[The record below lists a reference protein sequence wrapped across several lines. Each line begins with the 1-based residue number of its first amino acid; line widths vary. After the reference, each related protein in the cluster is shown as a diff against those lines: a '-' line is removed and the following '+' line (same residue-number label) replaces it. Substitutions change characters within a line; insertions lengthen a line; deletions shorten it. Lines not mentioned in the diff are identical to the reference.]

1 MFPEQILEAGTM
13 SNTTSFQSVMS
24 GLPDPRQ
31 SGKVVY
37 PLDEILLLSLCGTIS
52 GCESFVDIAEYGEE
66 KLTFLREL
74 APFKD
79 GVPSHDTLCA
89 VFRQLD
95 PAAFSEAFSNWA
107 QGLAQRLSGSVVAID
122 GKTVRG
128 SKSRNGDALHVIS
141 AFCDDLRLVLGQRPS
156 DHKKNEI
163 RDIPHLL
170 DMLYLEG
177 CIVTLDAMG
186 CQTAIAQKI
195 KDRKAD
201 YVLALKGNQ
210 GTLHSDVKLWFED
223 KGCENSQFFQS
234 VDGDKGRIET
244 RDYWICDQIDWLT
257 ERHPD
262 WAGLRSIGRVTS
274 QREINGKTSNQTRYF
289 ITSLPADAPTF
300 AGAVRSHWGIEN
312 RLHWVLDVVFGD
324 DHCRVR
330 ADQAPKNFTV
340 IKHMAMNLL
349 NRAKQKKSL
358 RLMRKKAGWNNQF
371 LKSIISA

>member
-1 MFPEQILEAGTM
+1 M
-13 SNTTSFQSVMS
+13 SNTSSFQSVMS

-37 PLDEILLLSLCGTIS
+37 PLNEILLLSLCGTIS

-66 KLTFLREL
+66 KLPFLREL

-95 PAAFSEAFSNWA
+95 PAAFSEAFSAWS
-107 QGLAQRLSGSVVAID
+107 QGLAERIAGAIVAID

-128 SKSRNGDALHVIS
+128 SKSKDGDPLHVIS

-163 RDIPHLL
+163 RDIPKLL
-170 DMLYLEG
+170 DILYLEG

-186 CQTAIAQKI
+186 CQKAIAQKI
-195 KDRKAD
+195 RDRKAD

-210 GTLHSDVKLWFED
+210 GSLHEDVKLWFED
-223 KGCENSQFFQS
+223 VGCSNSDYYQS
-234 VDGDKGRIET
+234 VDGGKGRIET
-244 RDYWICDQIDWLT
+244 REYWICDQIEWLT
-257 ERHPD
+257 KRHPD
-262 WAGLRSIGRVTS
+262 WAGLRSIGQVTS
-274 QREINGKTSNQTRYF
+274 QREINGKTSDQTRYF
-289 ITSLPADAPTF
+289 ITSLPADASTF

-349 NRAKQKKSL
+349 NRAKQNKSL

-371 LKSIISA
+371 LKSILAE

>member
-1 MFPEQILEAGTM
+1 MA
-13 SNTTSFQSVMS
+13 NTPSFQSVMS

-37 PLDEILLLSLCGTIS
+37 PLNEILLLSLCGTIS

-66 KLTFLREL
+66 KLSFLREL
-74 APFKD
+74 SAFKD
-79 GVPSHDTLCA
+79 GIPSHDTLCA
-89 VFRQLD
+89 VFRQID
-95 PAAFSEAFSNWA
+95 PAAFSAAFSEWSL
-107 QGLAQRLSGSVVAID
+107 GLAESVAGAVVAID

-128 SKSRNGDALHVIS
+128 SKSRTGDPLHVIS
-141 AFCDDLRLVLGQRPS
+141 AFCDDLRLVLGQRPC

-163 RDIPHLL
+163 RDIPKLL
-170 DMLYLEG
+170 DLLHLEG

-195 KDRKAD
+195 QDRKAD

-210 GTLHSDVKLWFED
+210 GSMHGDVKLWFED
-223 KGCENSQFFQS
+223 TGCENSSCFQT

-244 RDYWICDQIDWLT
+244 REYWVCDQIGWLL

-262 WAGLRSIGRVTS
+262 WAGLRSVGRVTS
-274 QREINGKTSNQTRYF
+274 RREVNGKTSSQTRYF
-289 ITSLPADAPTF
+289 ITSLTADAPGF
-300 AGAVRSHWGIEN
+300 ANAVRSHWGIEN
-312 RLHWVLDVVFGD
+312 RLHWILDVVFGD

-330 ADQAPKNFTV
+330 ADHAPKNFTV

-349 NRAKQKKSL
+349 NRSKQKKSL

-371 LKSIISA
+371 LKSILSA

>member
-1 MFPEQILEAGTM
+1 MA
-13 SNTTSFQSVMS
+13 NTPSFQSVMS
-24 GLPDPRQ
+24 ALPDPRQ

-37 PLDEILLLSLCGTIS
+37 PLNEILLLSLCGTIS

-66 KLTFLREL
+66 KLSFLREL
-74 APFKD
+74 AAFKD
-79 GVPSHDTLCA
+79 GIPSHDTLCA
-89 VFRQLD
+89 VFRQID
-95 PAAFSEAFSNWA
+95 PAAFSKAFSGWSL
-107 QGLAQRLSGSVVAID
+107 GLAKRIAGSVVAID

-128 SKSRNGDALHVIS
+128 SKSRDGDPLHVIS

-163 RDIPHLL
+163 TDIPKLL
-170 DMLYLEG
+170 DILYLEG

-186 CQTAIAQKI
+186 CQKAIAQKI
-195 KDRKAD
+195 QDRKAD

-210 GTLHSDVKLWFED
+210 RSIHGDVMLWFED
-223 KGCENSQFFQS
+223 TGCENSSYFQT

-244 RDYWICDQIDWLT
+244 REYWVCDQIGWLL

-274 QREINGKTSNQTRYF
+274 RREVNGKTSNQTRYF
-289 ITSLPADAPTF
+289 ITSLTADAPRF
-300 AGAVRSHWGIEN
+300 ANAVRSHWGIEN
-312 RLHWVLDVVFGD
+312 RLHWILDVVFGD

-330 ADQAPKNFTV
+330 ADHAPKNFTV

-371 LKSIISA
+371 LKSILSA

>member
-1 MFPEQILEAGTM
+1 MSPEQIPEADIM
-13 SNTTSFQSVMS
+13 LNTSSFQSVMS

-37 PLDEILLLSLCGTIS
+37 PLNEILLLSLCGTIS

-66 KLTFLREL
+66 KLPFLREL

-89 VFRQLD
+89 VFRALD
-95 PAAFSEAFSNWA
+95 PTAFSEAFSEWSR
-107 QGLAQRLSGSVVAID
+107 GLAECIAGAVVAID

-128 SKSRNGDALHVIS
+128 SKSRNGDPLHVIS

-163 RDIPHLL
+163 RDIPKLL
-170 DMLYLEG
+170 DLLHLEG

-186 CQTAIAQKI
+186 CQKAIARKI
-195 KDRKAD
+195 KDRKAN

-210 GTLHSDVKLWFED
+210 GSIHGDVRLWFED
-223 KGCENSQFFQS
+223 IGCENSQYFQT

-244 RDYWICDQIDWLT
+244 REYWICDQIEWLI

-262 WAGLRSIGRVTS
+262 WAGLRSIGRVS
-274 QREINGKTSNQTRYF
+274 SRREVNGKTSDQTRYF
-289 ITSLPADAPTF
+289 ISSLPADAPTF
-300 AGAVRSHWGIEN
+300 AKAVRSHWGIEN

-371 LKSIISA
+371 LKSILSA